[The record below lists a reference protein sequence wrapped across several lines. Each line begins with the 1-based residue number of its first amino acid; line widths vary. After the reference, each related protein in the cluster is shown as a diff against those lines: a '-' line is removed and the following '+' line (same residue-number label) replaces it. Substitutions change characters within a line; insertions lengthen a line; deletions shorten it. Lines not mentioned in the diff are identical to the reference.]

1 MAVDIG
7 LVDWVTEAMA
17 PVGTVTMRRMMGGA
31 TLYLDGTVFAIVG
44 LEALWFK
51 GDAESDAVW
60 DAAGC
65 PRFTVEMNGELKS
78 MNYRRAPDDV
88 YDDADALREWGGLA
102 LAAGLRAPP
111 KKAKAKKSGVKKAEA
126 RTTR

>member
-1 MAVDIG
+1 MAVDTG

-17 PVGTVTMRRMMGGA
+17 PIGTVTMRRMMSGA

-44 LEALWFK
+44 RDALWFK
-51 GDAESDAVW
+51 ADAESDATW

-65 PRFTVEMNGELKS
+65 ARFTVEMNGQPKS

-88 YDDADALREWGGLA
+88 YDDADALREWGELA
-102 LAAGLRAPP
+102 VAAGLRAPP
-111 KKAKAKKSGVKKAEA
+111 KKAKAKKGGTKKPAA